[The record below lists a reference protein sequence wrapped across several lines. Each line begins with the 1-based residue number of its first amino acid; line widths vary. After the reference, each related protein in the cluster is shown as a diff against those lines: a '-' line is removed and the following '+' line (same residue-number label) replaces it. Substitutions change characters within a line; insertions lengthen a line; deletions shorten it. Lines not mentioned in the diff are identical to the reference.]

1 MKKLLFSFLVLGIT
15 SVLAIGA
22 TTAYFSDTEVSAGNT
37 FTAGT
42 LDLKLDDNEV
52 NVRYIYSNMI
62 PSVTQPNITYRLR
75 NDGSINGFLNIK
87 NIIIKSSE
95 NGCLEP
101 EVSAGDDDCGN
112 GSYEGELNQVLNLR
126 LMHDANCNGW
136 YEQPVDTILFQGLA
150 NTIASQYLPNISI
163 PAGQEICINV
173 LINWW
178 NTAND
183 NLAQGDDM
191 TLDMGFELNQLKQL

>member
-22 TTAYFSDTEVSAGNT
+22 TTAYFSDTEISAGNT

-42 LDLKLDDNEV
+42 LDLKVDGGDV
-52 NVRYIYSNMI
+52 NVSYTYSNMI
-62 PSVTQPNITYRLR
+62 PGVTQPNMTYHLR

-87 NIIIKSSE
+87 NIVIRSSE

-101 EVSAGDDDCGN
+101 EISAGDNTCSDDPN
-112 GSYEGELNQVLNLR
+112 EGELDQVLNLR

-136 YEQPVDTILFQGLA
+136 KETGDTILFQGFA
-150 NTIASQYLPNISI
+150 NTIAPQYFSNISI

-178 NTAND
+178 NTTND

-191 TLDMGFELNQLKQL
+191 TLDMVFELNQSRQQ